1 MKPLPQKLRDWRRTQ
16 GLSQPEAAAKLKLP
30 VGTLRRWEQGRHEPQ
45 GLAKSALLVLIED
58 NKGD

>member
-1 MKPLPQKLRDWRRTQ
+1 MKLPDKLRAWRRAQ
-16 GLSQPEAAAKLKLP
+16 GLSQLEAAARLKLP

-45 GLAKSALLVLIED
+45 GLGLAALLALIED